1 MEKQLVWKKKLSR
14 TDAQRQKGN
23 QTGDLRLTQANFKQR
38 GRVIDQTK
46 YFRYEVFAEGD
57 WNEPNKPPQGIKGAY
72 TYREV
77 ATILFRVNIE
87 GERRTRLCYLDV
99 SHKKS
104 GEAGQGNYTT
114 GIRWGAVLT
123 HVLRERIDV
132 SGMFL
137 ELYKLSD
144 MSFEMN
150 ISNVNEN

>member
-1 MEKQLVWKKKLSR
+1 
-14 TDAQRQKGN
+14 
-23 QTGDLRLTQANFKQR
+23 
-38 GRVIDQTK
+38 
-46 YFRYEVFAEGD
+46 
-57 WNEPNKPPQGIKGAY
+57 
-72 TYREV
+72 
-77 ATILFRVNIE
+77 
-87 GERRTRLCYLDV
+87 
-99 SHKKS
+99 
-104 GEAGQGNYTT
+104 T